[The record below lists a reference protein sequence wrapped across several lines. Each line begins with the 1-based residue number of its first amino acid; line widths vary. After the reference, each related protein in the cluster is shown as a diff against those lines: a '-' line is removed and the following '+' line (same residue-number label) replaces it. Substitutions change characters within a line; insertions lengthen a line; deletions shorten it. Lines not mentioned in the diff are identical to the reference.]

1 MCFILCCCFNWL
13 VVKPFLHLLHQT
25 LPHHFR
31 PVYHVLRLLSGSN
44 FDIPTNWRP
53 ETQSCINHKVLNKEC
68 RSDIVRTLVTLTIAK
83 VGSKPSRSHCQQVAR
98 KLILQYPFKDDIG
111 DGYVI
116 CLSHP
121 LLYFTCRKDVGADK
135 KSH

>member
-1 MCFILCCCFNWL
+1 MYIFCCCTLFLYDLCALFYVVVL
-13 VVKPFLHLLHQT
+13 VACSETISTSTASDPTPSLSSSISCTSSKSG
-25 LPHHFR
+25 
-31 PVYHVLRLLSGSN
+31 LLSGSN

-98 KLILQYPFKDDIG
+98 KLILQYPFMKDDIG
-111 DGYVI
+111 DGYVS
-116 CLSHP
+116 C
-121 LLYFTCRKDVGADK
+121 
-135 KSH
+135 